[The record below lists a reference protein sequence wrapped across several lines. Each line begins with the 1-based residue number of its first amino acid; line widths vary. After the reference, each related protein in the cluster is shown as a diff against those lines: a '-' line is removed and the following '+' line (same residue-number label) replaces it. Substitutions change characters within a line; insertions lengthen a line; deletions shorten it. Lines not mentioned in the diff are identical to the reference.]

1 VTRYQQLNQ
10 LSDQVDQV
18 RLAVERLT
26 GHVEAINQRDGITDR
41 LLADY
46 ENRLRALERWR
57 YALPTSVLAAMVS
70 AVVAIVAAVHP

>member
-1 VTRYQQLNQ
+1 VNRYGRLTEQI
-10 LSDQVDQV
+10 DQV

-41 LLADY
+41 LLSDY

-57 YALPTSVLAAMVS
+57 YALPTSVVLGVAS
-70 AVVAIVAAVHP
+70 AITTVFAVIHK

>member
-1 VTRYQQLNQ
+1 
-10 LSDQVDQV
+10 
-18 RLAVERLT
+18 VERLT

>member
-1 VTRYQQLNQ
+1 MSRYRQ
-10 LSDQVDQV
+10 LSDQIDLV

-41 LLADY
+41 LLSDY

-57 YALPTSVLAAMVS
+57 YALPTSVVLGIGS
-70 AVVAIVAAVHP
+70 AVTAIVSVIHR

>member
-1 VTRYQQLNQ
+1 VSRYDRLA
-10 LSDQVDQV
+10 DGVDQV

-57 YALPTSVLAAMVS
+57 YALPTSVILGLGSVVTTVILAVL
-70 AVVAIVAAVHP
+70 HR